1 MIAQEELARKLVE
14 EKQMLI
20 DKQTDYTTM
29 RATMQNLVFKLKQD
43 LPLEVKEA
51 MAIDN
56 TYLDR
61 ELLIKENAY

>member
-1 MIAQEELARKLVE
+1 MIAQEELARKLAE

-43 LPLEVKEA
+43 LPLEVKDA

>member
-1 MIAQEELARKLVE
+1 MIAQEELARKLAE